1 MNFLLW
7 TFVLVMGSVVLVK
20 GADILVEGG
29 GKTAAH
35 FGVPA
40 IIIGLT
46 LFSFGSTLPE
56 LASSVTAATKGRG
69 AIPIGNVVGSNI
81 ANILLVLGASAMVRP
96 IKIKRSILKREIP
109 MLFVAM
115 FLLVI
120 FGADGTISGVEG
132 MILLCVLVSY
142 LAYLFVDTYRSP
154 GRREAAVKQTPNQFQ
169 KNITIIVIGIM
180 GVIIGAEFII
190 RAAEFYIV
198 EFGISEGIVGLS
210 IIALGTSLPELVT
223 AVTASRR
230 GEGDIS
236 LGNVIGANIYNILL
250 VLSICAFILPLNFS
264 YELYISVL
272 IMMVVTAALA
282 LASFTNRTLS
292 RVEGALMV
300 TGYAIYVFYL
310 YVPL

>member
-56 LASSVTAATKGRG
+56 LASSITAATKGRG

-120 FGADGTISGVEG
+120 FGANGNISGVEG
-132 MILLCVLVSY
+132 IILLCVLISY

-154 GRREAAVKQTPNQFQ
+154 GRREAAVKQTPVQFK
-169 KNITIIVIGIM
+169 KNITIIVIGII
-180 GVIIGAEFII
+180 GVIIGAELII

-250 VLSICAFILPLNFS
+250 VLGICAFILPLDFS

-272 IMMVVTAALA
+272 IMMVVTGALA

-300 TGYAIYVFYL
+300 TGYVIYVIYL